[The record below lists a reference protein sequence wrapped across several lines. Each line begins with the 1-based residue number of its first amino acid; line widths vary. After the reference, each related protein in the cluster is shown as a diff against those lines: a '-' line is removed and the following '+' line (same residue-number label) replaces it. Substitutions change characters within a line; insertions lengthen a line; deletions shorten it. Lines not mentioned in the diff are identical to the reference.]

1 MNYKTVVDVGLRFWL
16 ITLVASAM
24 RSRSVARMRVA
35 RFWEEAL
42 KLLME
47 LLERSWRSDSRLFL
61 DFDLVSTLGYF
72 GSQEFEPT
80 DPAMESY

>member
-16 ITLVASAM
+16 ITLVASAR
-24 RSRSVARMRVA
+24 RSRSVASMRVA
-35 RFWEEAL
+35 HFWEEAL

-47 LLERSWRSDSRLFL
+47 LLERSWSDSRLFL